1 VLRVISPEIT
11 FLFGKFNDVEMQTQ
25 FIAAVNQLVAEK
37 NLPKET
43 VLEVIEA
50 AFKTAY
56 RKDYGTKDQEILVEL
71 SETGESANVFL
82 QKEVVEKVENE
93 DLEISEKDAKKYN
106 KKAKVGDMI
115 KIDVTPMEYGRIA
128 AQSAKQ
134 VIMQKLQEA
143 ERNLMYETFKDRE
156 NELLNTQVHR
166 VQGDRVYIDMGKI
179 ILELPREHKIPG
191 ERYYAGQRLKLY
203 LDKVM
208 KTTKGPRLVISRT
221 HPDLVRKLLELEI
234 PEIAQGTVEVKK
246 IARDPGMRCK
256 IAVTSNDEKVDPV
269 GACVGQKGV
278 RVQSIMDE
286 LNGERIDVIP
296 YTEDK
301 LEFLRQSMEPA
312 KISYIDLNE
321 EQGRVK
327 VYVEDSE
334 RAMAIGRKGQNVRLA
349 SKLNDIEIDIL
360 DISELSDEDKKRLAP
375 TMKATKSRKSEDGE
389 ETEVEIAEV
398 MLSELDVDPSYVEAL
413 ENAGLTMVSQLKGLS
428 AEDLQYIEGLGEEG
442 AAQVFDA
449 VKEA

>member
-1 VLRVISPEIT
+1 
-11 FLFGKFNDVEMQTQ
+11 MQNQ

-43 VLEVIEA
+43 VMEVIEA

-56 RKDYGTKDQEILVEL
+56 RKDYGTKDQEIHVEL
-71 SETGESANVFL
+71 SDTGESANIFL
-82 QKEVVEKVENE
+82 EKEVVDEVEDENI
-93 DLEISEKDAKKYN
+93 EISAKDAKKYN
-106 KKAKVGDMI
+106 KKAKVGDTV

-143 ERNLMYETFKDRE
+143 ERNLMYEAFKDRE
-156 NELLNTQVHR
+156 NELINTQVHR

-221 HPDLVRKLLELEI
+221 HPDLVKKLLELEI
-234 PEIAQGTVEVKK
+234 PEIAQGTVEIKK

-256 IAVTSNDEKVDPV
+256 IAVVSHDEKVDPV

-278 RVQSIMDE
+278 RVQAIMDE

-301 LEFLRQSMEPA
+301 LDFLRRSMEPA
-312 KISYIDLNE
+312 KISYIDINE
-321 EQGRVK
+321 ERQYVK
-327 VYVEDSE
+327 VYVEESE

-349 SKLNDIEIDIL
+349 SKLNDMEIDIS
-360 DISELSDEDKKRLAP
+360 DISEISEEDKKRLAS
-375 TMKATKSRKSEDGE
+375 TMRAVKKVGGKSDNDSDQEEVAED
-389 ETEVEIAEV
+389 V
-398 MLSELDVDPSYVEAL
+398 MVSDLDVNAKYIEAL

-442 AAQVFDA
+442 AKEMFDA

>member
-1 VLRVISPEIT
+1 
-11 FLFGKFNDVEMQTQ
+11 MQTQ

-37 NLPKET
+37 NLPKEVVMET
-43 VLEVIEA
+43 IEA

-56 RKDYGTKDQEILVEL
+56 RKDYGNKDQEIIVEL

-82 QKEVVEKVENE
+82 EKEVMEDVQNE
-93 DLEISEKDAKKYN
+93 ELEISLEDAKKFN
-106 KKAKVGDMI
+106 KKAKIGDMI

-128 AQSAKQ
+128 AQAAKQ

-156 NELLNTQVHR
+156 NELLNVQVHR

-191 ERYYAGQRLKLY
+191 ERYFAGQRLKLY

-221 HPDLVRKLLELEI
+221 HPELVRKLLELEI
-234 PEIAQGTVEVKK
+234 PEVAQGIVEVKK

-256 IAVTSNDEKVDPV
+256 IAVSSTDEKIDPV

-278 RVQSIMDE
+278 RVQAIMDE

-296 YTEDK
+296 YTEDT
-301 LEFLRQSMEPA
+301 LEFLRQSMAPA
-312 KISYIDLNE
+312 KISYIDLDE
-321 EQGRVK
+321 EQNRVK

-360 DISELSDEDKKRLAP
+360 DVVELSEEDKKRLAH
-375 TMKATKSRKSEDGE
+375 TMKSNDGDKKAEKSSEEAVEKAE
-389 ETEVEIAEV
+389 ENEVN
-398 MLSELDVDPSYVEAL
+398 LSDLGIKQEYFEAL

-442 AAQVFDA
+442 AEEVFEA
-449 VKEA
+449 VKKA

>member
-1 VLRVISPEIT
+1 
-11 FLFGKFNDVEMQTQ
+11 MQNQ

-43 VLEVIEA
+43 VMEVIEA

-56 RKDYGTKDQEILVEL
+56 KKDYGTKDQELIVEL
-71 SETGESANVFL
+71 SETGESANIFL
-82 QKEVVEKVENE
+82 VKEVVEEVEDPE
-93 DLEISEKDAKKYN
+93 LEISEKDAKKYN
-106 KKAKVGDMI
+106 KKAKVGGTI

-221 HPDLVRKLLELEI
+221 HPELVRKLLELEI
-234 PEIAQGTVEVKK
+234 PEVTQGTVVVNK

-256 IAVTSNDEKVDPV
+256 IAVSSNDEKVDPV

-278 RVQSIMDE
+278 RIQAIMDE

-296 YTEDK
+296 YSEDK
-301 LEFLRQSMEPA
+301 LEFLRRSMEPA
-312 KISYIDLNE
+312 KISFIDLDE
-321 EQGRVK
+321 ENNHVK
-327 VYVEDSE
+327 VYVEESE
-334 RAMAIGRKGQNVRLA
+334 RAMAIGKKGQNVRLA
-349 SKLNDIEIDIL
+349 SKLNDMEIDIL
-360 DISELSDEDKKRLAP
+360 DISEMSDEDRKRLAP
-375 TMKATKSRKSEDGE
+375 TAVVASKKGEDGE
-389 ETEVEIAEV
+389 DLEEANIEEVLLAD
-398 MLSELDVDPSYVEAL
+398 LDVKKEYVEAL

-428 AEDLQYIEGLGEEG
+428 AEDLQYIEGLVEEG
-442 AAQVFDA
+442 AKEMYDA